1 MRPKIQ
7 IGLLVLATLMASNI
21 AFAKKFP
28 LTADASVPAARGQ
41 VDVGKDKNG
50 NTEVEVK
57 YLAPPENLTPPKS
70 SYIVWFQER
79 GGEPTVQGQL
89 RMNKK
94 LNGSFK
100 TTTPLKTF
108 DVFITAESEGTPK
121 TPTGPQVLRA
131 SVQP

>member
-50 NTEVEVK
+50 NTEVEVEVK
-57 YLAPPENLTPPKS
+57 YLAPPENHP
-70 SYIVWFQER
+70 
-79 GGEPTVQGQL
+79 
-89 RMNKK
+89 
-94 LNGSFK
+94 
-100 TTTPLKTF
+100 
-108 DVFITAESEGTPK
+108 AEVVLYSLVSGTRRRANR
-121 TPTGPQVLRA
+121 TGPIA
-131 SVQP
+131 DE